1 VTTEA
6 GEADLAPRECR
17 VVLVGMMG
25 SGKSTVGRL
34 LAQRTGW
41 PRYDNDAL
49 LQELFGMTAKQIVE
63 ERGEEEKR
71 EAENAALAFGLTRP
85 APCILDAAGGTI
97 TSVASR
103 TALKPAI
110 VVWLRARPKTLYR
123 RAVGGAHRPFMDG
136 GEEWVRKTDAER
148 RPLYASVA
156 DITMDTDKRRPSAI
170 VDEVMTRLRTVCPEI
185 SG

>member
-1 VTTEA
+1 VKTEP
-6 GEADLAPRECR
+6 DVAPRECR

-49 LQELFGMTAKQIVE
+49 LQELYGMTAKQLVE
-63 ERGEEEKR
+63 AQGEAAKR

-97 TSVASR
+97 TSEASR
-103 TALKPAI
+103 AALKPAI
-110 VVWLRARPKTLYR
+110 VIWLRARPKNLYR
-123 RAVGGAHRPFMDG
+123 RAVGGAHRPFVDG

-156 DITMDTDKRRPSAI
+156 DIIIDTDRLRPSAI
-170 VDEVMTRLRTVCPEI
+170 ADQLMTRLRTLCPEL

>member
-1 VTTEA
+1 
-6 GEADLAPRECR
+6 

-34 LAQRTGW
+34 LAQQTGW

-49 LQELFGMTAKQIVE
+49 LQELYGMTAKEIVE
-63 ERGEEEKR
+63 ERGEDAKR

-85 APCILDAAGGTI
+85 APCIVDAAGGTI
-97 TSVASR
+97 TSEASR
-103 TALKPAI
+103 AALNAAT

-123 RAVGGAHRPFMDG
+123 RAVGGAHRPFMESGD
-136 GEEWVRKTDAER
+136 EWVRKTDAER

-156 DITMDTDKRRPSAI
+156 DIVIDTDRRRPADI
-170 VDEVMTRLRTVCPEI
+170 ADLVMTKLRPLCPEL

>member
-1 VTTEA
+1 
-6 GEADLAPRECR
+6 
-17 VVLVGMMG
+17 MMG
-25 SGKSTVGRL
+25 SGKSTVGKL
-34 LAQRTGW
+34 LAQLTGW

-49 LQELFGMTAKQIVE
+49 LQELYGMTAKQIVE
-63 ERGEEEKR
+63 ARGEDAKR
-71 EAENAALAFGLTRP
+71 QAEDAALAFGLTRR

-97 TSVASR
+97 TSEASR
-103 TALKPAI
+103 AALKAAT

-148 RPLYASVA
+148 RPLYALVA
-156 DITMDTDKRRPSAI
+156 DVTIDTDKLRPIAI
-170 VDEVMTRLRTVCPEI
+170 ADVVMTRLRPLCAEL

>member
-1 VTTEA
+1 MKAEPD
-6 GEADLAPRECR
+6 EAPRECR

-49 LQELFGMTAKQIVE
+49 LQELYGMTAKQIVE
-63 ERGEEEKR
+63 AQGEEQKR
-71 EAENAALAFGLTRP
+71 EAENAALAYGLTRP

-97 TSVASR
+97 TSQASR
-103 TALKPAI
+103 TALQPAI
-110 VVWLRARPKTLYR
+110 VVWLRARPKNLYR
-123 RAVGGAHRPFMDG
+123 RAAGGAHRPFMDG

-156 DITMDTDKRRPSAI
+156 DITIDTDKIRPSAI
-170 VDEVMTRLRTVCPEI
+170 ADQVMTRLRPLCPDLSE
-185 SG
+185 

>member
-1 VTTEA
+1 VKTEPS
-6 GEADLAPRECR
+6 EAPRECR

-49 LQELFGMTAKQIVE
+49 LQELYGMTAKQIVE
-63 ERGEEEKR
+63 ARGEKSKR

-97 TSVASR
+97 TSEASR
-103 TALKPAI
+103 TALNPAI
-110 VVWLRARPKTLYR
+110 VIWLRARPKTLYR
-123 RAVGGAHRPFMDG
+123 RAVGGAHRPFMEG
-136 GEEWVRKTDAER
+136 GEEWVRKTDADR

-156 DITMDTDKRRPSAI
+156 DIVIDTDKRRPSVIA
-170 VDEVMTRLRTVCPEI
+170 DDVMTRLRPLCPEI